1 MKIKSGLIFLM
12 LCGFNFK
19 LSVYAQSDVRIVQS
33 EFDRCLSVME
43 RIERSL
49 KRYETSLHS
58 LKRTVTKI
66 KTADKDNI
74 SDKVSAHENRF
85 EYFRN
90 RYERIRG
97 QADKLHDDLKS
108 SGPVCPSCIESS
120 VNLFCRSNETL
131 QNDLDDYLVKL
142 SELQSITG
150 LGNDSKSKENSFK
163 HRLGYIKELCKKLN
177 KKIESCNDNA
187 VNTLWEQAR
196 INLKRADSLY
206 SSNETG
212 SAVRALEISE
222 SLLQK
227 IQLRCE

>member
-1 MKIKSGLIFLM
+1 MLMKIISGLIFLM

-19 LSVYAQSDVRIVQS
+19 LSVFAQSDVRIVQS

-49 KRYETSLHS
+49 KRYETCLHS
-58 LKRTVTKI
+58 LKRTVADI
-66 KTADKDNI
+66 KTANNV
-74 SDKVSAHENRF
+74 SDKVSAHENRL

-97 QADKLHDDLKS
+97 QADKLHDDLKGS
-108 SGPVCPSCIESS
+108 EAVCRIELS

-150 LGNDSKSKENSFK
+150 MGKDNETKENGFE
-163 HRLGYIKELCKKLN
+163 HRRSYLKELCKTLN
-177 KKIESCNDNA
+177 EKIGSCNDKA
-187 VNTLWEQAR
+187 VNTLWEQAQ
-196 INLKRADSLY
+196 INLNRADSLY
-206 SSNETG
+206 RSNETG
-212 SAVRALEISE
+212 SAVRALDISE

-227 IQLRCE
+227 IQIRCE